1 MLIMADDMLTHYMSI
16 FAAVAVV
23 VCLLLFVKQVIP
35 LFITA
40 TFWNMRMDG
49 SNELSNRTKNQSIQ
63 LSDLSLGLLFLLA
76 PRSSLDIYKS
86 GGGLTF
92 SMTFSKYLRMNPTR
106 MRLGFK

>member
-1 MLIMADDMLTHYMSI
+1 MADDMLTHYMSI

-92 SMTFSKYLRMNPTR
+92 SMTFSKYLRMNESDTDAP
-106 MRLGFK
+106 GI